1 MSGVLLEDHKLTRT
15 VFKHI
20 TAIPLSSLPPT
31 EGRVRAGFIL
41 QQLQI
46 HLPTKTPGRQ
56 PLKLSSVARE
66 RGAFTQKPTQTSYAR
81 LAQSAR

>member
-20 TAIPLSSLPPT
+20 TATPLSSLPPT
-31 EGRVRAGFIL
+31 KARVRAGFIL

-56 PLKLSSVARE
+56 PLKLLVARE